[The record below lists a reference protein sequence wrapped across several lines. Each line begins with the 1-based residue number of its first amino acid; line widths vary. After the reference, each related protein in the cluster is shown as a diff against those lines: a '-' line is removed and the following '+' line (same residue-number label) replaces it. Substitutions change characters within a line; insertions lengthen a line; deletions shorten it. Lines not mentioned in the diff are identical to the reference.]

1 MDEPLFQD
9 IASLFLYLRR
19 FLQETIICFV
29 GLTAILY
36 FLSPH
41 FLAFFQAHLHQRLA
55 FFGVLEPVLA
65 LLKLS
70 SIGTLLLLAPWIL
83 WRVSQGLIA
92 VFGLSKKF
100 SLGFMMAALL
110 LFYGG
115 ATFCFFVTLPFGINF
130 LLSYQSPH
138 LRPVIALS
146 KFVDFVGL
154 FVLGF
159 GLIFE
164 LPLFMTLLCR
174 LRICSYKTFV
184 RYRRYAILI
193 IAIVA
198 AVLTPTP
205 DAFNMAMMGIPL
217 YILFEAGI
225 IIARLVSPPPLS

>member
-1 MDEPLFQD
+1 MDEPLSQAL
-9 IASLFLYLRR
+9 ASLFLYLRR
-19 FLQETIICFV
+19 FLQETIICFM

-36 FLSPH
+36 FFSPH

-55 FFGVLEPVLA
+55 FFGVLEPMLA

-70 SIGTLLLLAPWIL
+70 SIGTLILLAPWIL

-92 VFGLSKKF
+92 VFGFSRKF
-100 SLGFMMAALL
+100 SLGFMMAALI

-130 LLSYQSPH
+130 LLGYQSPH
-138 LRPVIALS
+138 LRPVIAVS

-174 LRICSYKTFV
+174 LRLCSYETFG

-193 IAIVA
+193 IAIMA

-205 DAFNMAMMGIPL
+205 DVFNMAMMGIPL
-217 YILFEAGI
+217 YILFEVGI
-225 IIARLVSPPPLS
+225 IVARLVSPPPLS